1 MSHTVCVDVSQP
13 LRWPNRCARCGSKQ
27 GLHSASLA
35 VGEVL
40 DTRLKLTG
48 AVEFQTRMTNLRYP
62 VCAAH
67 AKGLGLAAL
76 FNRQT
81 AVMKGV
87 RGFLWV
93 FGVLGILPT
102 LQVIF
107 LLLSGKGVTSWPVAL
122 FSIVPTLLLI
132 GMVWAR
138 RAQPVQGVKRDGDAL
153 TLRFSDPHYGVA
165 FERANR
171 GG

>member
-27 GLHSASLA
+27 GLQSASLA

-67 AKGLGLAAL
+67 AKGLGLALAA
-76 FNRQT
+76 
-81 AVMKGV
+81 AV
-87 RGFLWV
+87 
-93 FGVLGILPT
+93 
-102 LQVIF
+102 Q
-107 LLLSGKGVTSWPVAL
+107 
-122 FSIVPTLLLI
+122 
-132 GMVWAR
+132 R
-138 RAQPVQGVKRDGDAL
+138 RGDAIRS
-153 TLRFSDPHYGVA
+153 TK
-165 FERANR
+165 
-171 GG
+171 GGLD

>member
-1 MSHTVCVDVSQP
+1 MSHTVCVDVSKP

-27 GLHSASLA
+27 GLQSASLA

-67 AKGLGLAAL
+67 AKGLGLAAV

-87 RGFLWV
+87 RGFVWV
-93 FGVLGILPT
+93 FGVLG
-102 LQVIF
+102 F
-107 LLLSGKGVTSWPVAL
+107 L
-122 FSIVPTLLLI
+122 PTLLLVFQFLSGKPVVAGGMALLCIVPTFLLI
-132 GMVWAR
+132 GMLWAR
-138 RAQPVQGVKRDGDAL
+138 RAQPVQGVKREGDDL
-153 TLRFSDPHYGVA
+153 TLRFSDALYGVS

-171 GG
+171 GA

>member
-27 GLHSASLA
+27 GLQSASLA

-48 AVEFQTRMTNLRYP
+48 AVEFQTRMTTLRYP

-67 AKGLGLAAL
+67 AKGLGIAAL

-81 AVMKGV
+81 AVMKLA
-87 RGFLWV
+87 RGFVWV
-93 FGVLGILPT
+93 FGVLGFLPALMT
-102 LQVIF
+102 IVNLVT
-107 LLLSGKGVTSWPVAL
+107 GKGVLSPSLAL
-122 FSIVPTLLLI
+122 LSALPTLLLI
-132 GMVWAR
+132 GLLWAR
-138 RAQPVQGVKRDGDAL
+138 RAQPVQGVKRDGDDL
-153 TLRFSDPHYGVA
+153 YLRFSSEGYGVA

-171 GG
+171 